1 MNITPKD
8 LLDAGVHFGHQLR
21 RWNPKSKP
29 YVYDNRNGISIIDL
43 EKTHALLEKAYAKVE
58 EVIASGKDILFIG
71 TKKQAQEIVREAA
84 TASNMP
90 FCVNRWMGGGLTN
103 FTTIKSSLAKYR
115 KFLKMDQEGELEKLP
130 GKEEAAIRRQMSRMN
145 RNFEGMLGVAEL
157 PAAVFIIDTK
167 NEEIAVTEAKRLGI
181 PVIGLVDTNSDPTML
196 DYPIPGNDD
205 AVKSIRII
213 VDTIL
218 EAAQSGL
225 SQREAKK
232 VQKSAGPI
240 KRDQVFEQQEDI
252 EVTLPAGY
260 GEEDEDSAEE
270 APVAQAP
277 AAEAPASEEPAVE
290 PAPEEPAKEEAA
302 VEEAPVEEAPAE
314 ESAPE
319 PEAAAVEEAPAAEE
333 EAPVEEAAPEP
344 EAAPE
349 ATEESE
355 EESK

>member
-1 MNITPKD
+1 MNTTPKD

-43 EKTHALLEKAYAKVE
+43 EKTHKLLEKAYAKIE
-58 EVIASGKDILFIG
+58 EVVSSGKDVLFIG
-71 TKKQAQEIVREAA
+71 TKKQAQEIMREAA
-84 TASNMP
+84 TSCQMP

-115 KFLKMDQEGELEKLP
+115 KFLKMDQDGELEKLP

-145 RNFEGMLGVAEL
+145 RNFEGMLEVNDL
-157 PAAVFIIDTK
+157 PAAVFVVDTK
-167 NEEIAVTEAKRLGI
+167 NEEIAVSEANRLGI
-181 PVIGLVDTNSDPTML
+181 PVIGLVDTNSDPTVI

-213 VDTIL
+213 VETIL

-225 SQREAKK
+225 SPREAKR

-240 KRDQVFEQQEDI
+240 KREQVFEQQEDI

-260 GEEDEDSAEE
+260 GEDEGVSSPAVES
-270 APVAQAP
+270 PV
-277 AAEAPASEEPAVE
+277 AEAPATEAPATE
-290 PAPEEPAKEEAA
+290 APATEAPAAVEAA
-302 VEEAPVEEAPAE
+302 VP
-314 ESAPE
+314 
-319 PEAAAVEEAPAAEE
+319 EAPAAED
-333 EAPVEEAAPEP
+333 ASV
-344 EAAPE
+344 
-349 ATEESE
+349 ESE
-355 EESK
+355 GTEGKE

>member
-1 MNITPKD
+1 MNTTPKD

-43 EKTHALLEKAYAKVE
+43 EKTHKLLEKAYAKIE
-58 EVIASGKDILFIG
+58 EVVSSGEDVLFIG
-71 TKKQAQEIVREAA
+71 TKKQAQEIMREAA
-84 TASNMP
+84 TSCQMP

-115 KFLKMDQEGELEKLP
+115 KFLKMDQDGELEKLP

-145 RNFEGMLGVAEL
+145 RNFEGMLDVNDL
-157 PAAVFIIDTK
+157 PAAVFVVDTK
-167 NEEIAVTEAKRLGI
+167 NEEIAVSEANRLGI
-181 PVIGLVDTNSDPTML
+181 PVIGLDDTNSDPTVV

-213 VDTIL
+213 VETIL

-225 SQREAKK
+225 SQREAKR

-240 KRDQVFEQQEDI
+240 KREQVFEQQEDI

-260 GEEDEDSAEE
+260 AEDEDVPTAAVESPAVEDGATEASLTE
-270 APVAQAP
+270 APPVVEAAAQNAPSVESPAVEATATEAPANEGP
-277 AAEAPASEEPAVE
+277 AAED
-290 PAPEEPAKEEAA
+290 
-302 VEEAPVEEAPAE
+302 APVKSDAIEEKE
-314 ESAPE
+314 
-319 PEAAAVEEAPAAEE
+319 
-333 EAPVEEAAPEP
+333 
-344 EAAPE
+344 
-349 ATEESE
+349 
-355 EESK
+355 

>member
-1 MNITPKD
+1 MNTTPKD

-43 EKTHALLEKAYAKVE
+43 EKTHKLLEKAYAKIE
-58 EVIASGKDILFIG
+58 EVVSSGEDVLFIG
-71 TKKQAQEIVREAA
+71 TKKQAQEIMREAA
-84 TASNMP
+84 TSCQMP

-115 KFLKMDQEGELEKLP
+115 KFLKMDQDGELEKLP

-145 RNFEGMLGVAEL
+145 RNFEGMLDVNDL
-157 PAAVFIIDTK
+157 PAAVFVVDTK
-167 NEEIAVTEAKRLGI
+167 NEEIAVSEANRLGI
-181 PVIGLVDTNSDPTML
+181 PVIGLVDTNSDPTVV

-213 VDTIL
+213 VETIL

-225 SQREAKK
+225 SQREAKR

-240 KRDQVFEQQEDI
+240 KREQVFEQQEDI

-260 GEEDEDSAEE
+260 GEDEDVPTAAIESSAVEDAATETSTTKAPPVVEAAAQNAPSVESPAVEATATE
-270 APVAQAP
+270 APANEGP
-277 AAEAPASEEPAVE
+277 AAED
-290 PAPEEPAKEEAA
+290 
-302 VEEAPVEEAPAE
+302 APVKSDAIEEKE
-314 ESAPE
+314 
-319 PEAAAVEEAPAAEE
+319 
-333 EAPVEEAAPEP
+333 
-344 EAAPE
+344 
-349 ATEESE
+349 
-355 EESK
+355 

>member
-43 EKTHALLEKAYAKVE
+43 EKTHALLEKAYTKVE

-290 PAPEEPAKEEAA
+290 PSAEEPVK
-302 VEEAPVEEAPAE
+302 EEAPVEEAPAE

-333 EAPVEEAAPEP
+333 APAEEAAPEP

>member
-1 MNITPKD
+1 MNTTPKD

-43 EKTHALLEKAYAKVE
+43 EKTHKLLEKAYAKIE
-58 EVIASGKDILFIG
+58 EVVSSGKDVLFIG
-71 TKKQAQEIVREAA
+71 TKKQAQEIMREAA
-84 TASNMP
+84 TSCQMP

-115 KFLKMDQEGELEKLP
+115 KFLKMDQDGELEKLP

-145 RNFEGMLGVAEL
+145 RNFEGMLEVDDL
-157 PAAVFIIDTK
+157 PAAVFVVDTK
-167 NEEIAVTEAKRLGI
+167 NEEIAVSEANRLGI
-181 PVIGLVDTNSDPTML
+181 PVIGLVDTNSDPTVI

-213 VDTIL
+213 VETIL

-225 SQREAKK
+225 SQREAKR

-240 KRDQVFEQQEDI
+240 KREQVFEQQEDI

-260 GEEDEDSAEE
+260 GEDEGVSSPAVESPVVEVTAPE
-270 APVAQAP
+270 APATEAPAAVEAAVPEAP
-277 AAEAPASEEPAVE
+277 AAEAS
-290 PAPEEPAKEEAA
+290 
-302 VEEAPVEEAPAE
+302 
-314 ESAPE
+314 
-319 PEAAAVEEAPAAEE
+319 AAED
-333 EAPVEEAAPEP
+333 ASVESEG
-344 EAAPE
+344 
-349 ATEESE
+349 TEEKE
-355 EESK
+355 

>member
-1 MNITPKD
+1 MNTTPKD

-43 EKTHALLEKAYAKVE
+43 EKTHKLLEKAYAKIE
-58 EVIASGKDILFIG
+58 EVVSLGKDVLFIG
-71 TKKQAQEIVREAA
+71 TKKQAQEIMREAA
-84 TASNMP
+84 TSCQMP

-115 KFLKMDQEGELEKLP
+115 KFLKMDQDGELEKLP

-145 RNFEGMLGVAEL
+145 RNFEGMLEVNDL
-157 PAAVFIIDTK
+157 PAAVFVVDTK
-167 NEEIAVTEAKRLGI
+167 NEEIAVSEANRLGI
-181 PVIGLVDTNSDPTML
+181 PVIGLVDTNSDPTVI

-213 VDTIL
+213 VETIL

-225 SQREAKK
+225 SQREAKR

-240 KRDQVFEQQEDI
+240 KREQVFEQQEDI

-260 GEEDEDSAEE
+260 GEDEGVSFPAVESPVVE
-270 APVAQAP
+270 VTAP
-277 AAEAPASEEPAVE
+277 EAPAT
-290 PAPEEPAKEEAA
+290 
-302 VEEAPVEEAPAE
+302 
-314 ESAPE
+314 
-319 PEAAAVEEAPAAEE
+319 EAPAA
-333 EAPVEEAAPEP
+333 VEAA
-344 EAAPE
+344 AAPLLDLLLVE
-349 ATEESE
+349 PPAFEPLSDVPSCLNCRKSGICSVDFLDCCSPIVCGYAATFRIQCH
-355 EESK
+355 

>member
-1 MNITPKD
+1 MNTTPKD

-43 EKTHALLEKAYAKVE
+43 EKTHALLEQAYAKVE
-58 EVIASGKDILFIG
+58 EIVASGKDVLFIG

-84 TASNMP
+84 NACQMP

-145 RNFEGMLGVAEL
+145 RNFEGMLEVNEL
-157 PAAVFIIDTK
+157 PAAVFVIDTK
-167 NEEIAVTEAKRLGI
+167 NEEIAVAEANRLGV
-181 PVIGLVDTNSDPTML
+181 PVIGLVDTNSDPTVL

-213 VDTIL
+213 VETIL
-218 EAAQSGL
+218 EAAQNGL
-225 SQREAKK
+225 SKREAKK
-232 VQKSAGPI
+232 VQKTAGPI
-240 KRDQVFEQQEDI
+240 IREQVFEQQEDV

-260 GEEDEDSAEE
+260 GEDEEKP
-270 APVAQAP
+270 APVA
-277 AAEAPASEEPAVE
+277 
-290 PAPEEPAKEEAA
+290 
-302 VEEAPVEEAPAE
+302 
-314 ESAPE
+314 
-319 PEAAAVEEAPAAEE
+319 
-333 EAPVEEAAPEP
+333 EEAAP
-344 EAAPE
+344 AAPE
-349 ATEESE
+349 AASDSTEESN
-355 EESK
+355 

>member
-1 MNITPKD
+1 MNTTPKD

-43 EKTHALLEKAYAKVE
+43 EKTHKLLEKAYAKIE
-58 EVIASGKDILFIG
+58 EVVSSGEDVLFIA
-71 TKKQAQEIVREAA
+71 TKKQAQEIMREAA
-84 TASNMP
+84 TSCQMP

-115 KFLKMDQEGELEKLP
+115 KFLKMDQDGELEKLP

-145 RNFEGMLGVAEL
+145 RNFEGMLDLNDL
-157 PAAVFIIDTK
+157 PAAVFVVDTK
-167 NEEIAVTEAKRLGI
+167 NEEIAVSEANRLGI
-181 PVIGLVDTNSDPTML
+181 PVIGLVDTNSDPTVL

-213 VDTIL
+213 VETIL

-225 SQREAKK
+225 SQREAKR

-240 KRDQVFEQQEDI
+240 KREHVFEQQEDI

-260 GEEDEDSAEE
+260 GEDEDLPTVVVESHVVEDAATEASATE
-270 APVAQAP
+270 ASPVVEAAAP
-277 AAEAPASEEPAVE
+277 DAPAVE
-290 PAPEEPAKEEAA
+290 SPA
-302 VEEAPVEEAPAE
+302 VEASATESLADEGPVADDAPVKSDTIEEKE
-314 ESAPE
+314 
-319 PEAAAVEEAPAAEE
+319 
-333 EAPVEEAAPEP
+333 
-344 EAAPE
+344 
-349 ATEESE
+349 
-355 EESK
+355 

>member
-1 MNITPKD
+1 MNTTPKD

-43 EKTHALLEKAYAKVE
+43 EKTHKLLEKAYAKIE
-58 EVIASGKDILFIG
+58 EVVSSGKDVLFIG
-71 TKKQAQEIVREAA
+71 TKKQAQEIMREAA
-84 TASNMP
+84 TSCQMP

-115 KFLKMDQEGELEKLP
+115 KFLKMDQDGELEKLP

-145 RNFEGMLGVAEL
+145 RNFEGMLEVDDL
-157 PAAVFIIDTK
+157 PAAVFVVDTK
-167 NEEIAVTEAKRLGI
+167 NEEIAVSEANRLGI
-181 PVIGLVDTNSDPTML
+181 PVIGLVDTNSDPTVI

-213 VDTIL
+213 VETIL

-225 SQREAKK
+225 SQREAKR

-240 KRDQVFEQQEDI
+240 KREQVFEQQEDI

-260 GEEDEDSAEE
+260 GEDEGVSSPAVES
-270 APVAQAP
+270 PV
-277 AAEAPASEEPAVE
+277 AEAPATEVTATEAPATE
-290 PAPEEPAKEEAA
+290 APAAVEAA
-302 VEEAPVEEAPAE
+302 VP
-314 ESAPE
+314 
-319 PEAAAVEEAPAAEE
+319 EAPAAED
-333 EAPVEEAAPEP
+333 ASVESEG
-344 EAAPE
+344 
-349 ATEESE
+349 TEEKE
-355 EESK
+355 

>member
-1 MNITPKD
+1 MNTTPKD

-43 EKTHALLEKAYAKVE
+43 EKTHKLLEKAYAKIE
-58 EVIASGKDILFIG
+58 EVVSSGKDVLFIG
-71 TKKQAQEIVREAA
+71 TKKQAQEIMREAA
-84 TASNMP
+84 TSCQMP

-115 KFLKMDQEGELEKLP
+115 KFLKMDQDGELEKLP

-145 RNFEGMLGVAEL
+145 RNFEGMLEVDDL
-157 PAAVFIIDTK
+157 PAAVFVVDTK
-167 NEEIAVTEAKRLGI
+167 NEEIAVSEANRLGI
-181 PVIGLVDTNSDPTML
+181 PVIGLVDTNSDPTVI

-213 VDTIL
+213 VETIL

-225 SQREAKK
+225 SQREAKR

-240 KRDQVFEQQEDI
+240 KREQVFEQQEDI

-260 GEEDEDSAEE
+260 GEDEGVSSPAVESPVAE
-270 APVAQAP
+270 APATEAPATEAPAAVEAAVPEAP
-277 AAEAPASEEPAVE
+277 AAEAPAAEDASVESEG
-290 PAPEEPAKEEAA
+290 
-302 VEEAPVEEAPAE
+302 
-314 ESAPE
+314 
-319 PEAAAVEEAPAAEE
+319 
-333 EAPVEEAAPEP
+333 
-344 EAAPE
+344 
-349 ATEESE
+349 TEEKE
-355 EESK
+355 

>member
-1 MNITPKD
+1 MNTTPKD

-43 EKTHALLEKAYAKVE
+43 EKTHKLLEKAYAKIE
-58 EVIASGKDILFIG
+58 EVVSSGEDVLFIG
-71 TKKQAQEIVREAA
+71 TKKQAQEIMREAA
-84 TASNMP
+84 TSCQMP

-115 KFLKMDQEGELEKLP
+115 KFLKMDQDGELEKLP

-145 RNFEGMLGVAEL
+145 RNFEGMLDVNDL
-157 PAAVFIIDTK
+157 PAAVFVVDTK
-167 NEEIAVTEAKRLGI
+167 NEEIAVSEANRLGI
-181 PVIGLVDTNSDPTML
+181 PVIGLVDTNSDPTVL

-213 VDTIL
+213 VETIL

-225 SQREAKK
+225 SQREAKR

-240 KRDQVFEQQEDI
+240 KREQVFEQQEDI

-260 GEEDEDSAEE
+260 GEDEDVPTAAVESSAVEDAATETSTTE
-270 APVAQAP
+270 APPVVEAAAQDAP
-277 AAEAPASEEPAVE
+277 SVESPAVEATATEAPANEGPGAED
-290 PAPEEPAKEEAA
+290 
-302 VEEAPVEEAPAE
+302 APVKSDAIEEKE
-314 ESAPE
+314 
-319 PEAAAVEEAPAAEE
+319 
-333 EAPVEEAAPEP
+333 
-344 EAAPE
+344 
-349 ATEESE
+349 
-355 EESK
+355 

>member
-1 MNITPKD
+1 MNTTPKD

-43 EKTHALLEKAYAKVE
+43 EKTHKLLEKAYAKVE
-58 EVIASGKDILFIG
+58 EVVSSGKDVLFIG
-71 TKKQAQEIVREAA
+71 TKKQAQEIMREAA
-84 TASNMP
+84 TSCQMP

-145 RNFEGMLGVAEL
+145 RNFEGMLEVNEL
-157 PAAVFIIDTK
+157 PAAVFVVDTK
-167 NEEIAVTEAKRLGI
+167 NEEIAVAEAKRLGI
-181 PVIGLVDTNSDPTML
+181 SVIGLVDTNSDPTIL

-213 VDTIL
+213 VETIL

-225 SQREAKK
+225 SQREAKR
-232 VQKSAGPI
+232 VQKSVGPI
-240 KRDQVFEQQEDI
+240 KREQVFEQQEDI

-260 GEEDEDSAEE
+260 GEEEAAPASTEEVVAE
-270 APVAQAP
+270 AAP
-277 AAEAPASEEPAVE
+277 AAEAPAE
-290 PAPEEPAKEEAA
+290 APA
-302 VEEAPVEEAPAE
+302 VEEASASEASEAPEAE
-314 ESAPE
+314 A
-319 PEAAAVEEAPAAEE
+319 
-333 EAPVEEAAPEP
+333 APVESEA
-344 EAAPE
+344 
-349 ATEESE
+349 SE
-355 EESK
+355 EKN

>member
-1 MNITPKD
+1 MNTTPKD

-43 EKTHALLEKAYAKVE
+43 EKTHKLLEKAYAKIE
-58 EVIASGKDILFIG
+58 EVVSSGKDVLFIG
-71 TKKQAQEIVREAA
+71 TKKQAQEIMREAA
-84 TASNMP
+84 TSCQMP

-115 KFLKMDQEGELEKLP
+115 KFLKMDQDGELEKLP

-145 RNFEGMLGVAEL
+145 RNFEGMLEVDDL
-157 PAAVFIIDTK
+157 PAAVFVVDTK
-167 NEEIAVTEAKRLGI
+167 NEEIAVSEANRLGI
-181 PVIGLVDTNSDPTML
+181 PVIGLVDTNSDPTVI

-213 VDTIL
+213 VETIL

-225 SQREAKK
+225 SQREAKR

-240 KRDQVFEQQEDI
+240 KREQVFEQQEDI

-260 GEEDEDSAEE
+260 GEDEDVSSPAVKSPVVEVTAPE
-270 APVAQAP
+270 APATEAPPTEAPATEAPATEAPATEAP
-277 AAEAPASEEPAVE
+277 AAV
-290 PAPEEPAKEEAA
+290 EAA
-302 VEEAPVEEAPAE
+302 VP
-314 ESAPE
+314 
-319 PEAAAVEEAPAAEE
+319 EAPAAED
-333 EAPVEEAAPEP
+333 ASVESEG
-344 EAAPE
+344 
-349 ATEESE
+349 TEEKE
-355 EESK
+355 